1 MKMQHIAYYL
11 VIMTLLSGCA
21 PGISDLVTYTEDVKA
36 RTQVSIEPYP
46 EFSTPVAFSYGAS
59 DMRSPFTRSQN
70 NQAPLFDASKV
81 DCLQPDF
88 DRPRQALEKYGLD
101 ALKMAGTM
109 VIDGQKW
116 ALISANDGSVHK
128 ARVSS
133 PIGLYYGTI
142 SAIAGES
149 ITITQLLPDGA
160 GCWQKKDTVLTRSRA
175 IGEE

>member
-1 MKMQHIAYYL
+1 MNNQITALAL
-11 VIMTLLSGCA
+11 VTLLLLSGCA
-21 PGISDLVTYTEDVKA
+21 PGISDLVTYTEEVRA

-46 EFSTPVAFSYGAS
+46 EFATPVAFSYGAS
-59 DMRSPFTRSQN
+59 ELRSPFTRSQN
-70 NQAPLFDASKV
+70 NQAPIFDSGKV

-101 ALKMAGTM
+101 ALKMAGTLS
-109 VIDGQKW
+109 IDGQKW

-128 ARVSS
+128 ARVNS
-133 PIGLYYGTI
+133 PVGLYYGTI
-142 SAIAGES
+142 SAISADS

-175 IGEE
+175 MGEE